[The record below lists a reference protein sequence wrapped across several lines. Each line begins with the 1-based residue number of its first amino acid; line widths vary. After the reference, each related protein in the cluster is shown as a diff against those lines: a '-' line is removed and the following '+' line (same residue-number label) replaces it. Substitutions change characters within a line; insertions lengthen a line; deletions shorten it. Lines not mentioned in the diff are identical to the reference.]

1 MTYLTAGPELSAPTY
16 DRHSVDT
23 IKRLQCIRQVKD
35 FCLFQSLLCKKY
47 CLKLLAH
54 SGLVPGT
61 MLRCNFSDVVRYK
74 EGNDMEITRK
84 KPVNLKIADKLTCS
98 NTSPFHALY

>member
-1 MTYLTAGPELSAPTY
+1 MTYLTAGPELTAPTY
-16 DRHSVDT
+16 DRQSVDT

-35 FCLFQSLLCKKY
+35 YCLFQSLLCKKY

-98 NTSPFHALY
+98 NTSPFHALC